1 MRKLAIIST
10 FMLVLTA
17 CVPTLIAGG
26 AGATALGINERRTSG
41 AIVEDNA
48 IPVKVQNVLGQL
60 PDRQAA
66 HVSILSYNQN
76 VLITGEVPT
85 RQFGLYVEDVVRKTD
100 HVKEIYNELI
110 ISEPASIGS
119 RSADT
124 MLTTKVK
131 TALTTGIKLEGFNSA
146 HVKVKS
152 SNRRVYL
159 MGIVNPQE
167 AQVAIDIVRKVAG
180 VDEVVPLFEIVR

>member
-1 MRKLAIIST
+1 
-10 FMLVLTA
+10 MLVLTA
-17 CVPTLIAGG
+17 CVPALIAGG

-48 IPVKVQNVLGQL
+48 ITVKVQNELGQL

-66 HVSILSYNQN
+66 HVSVLSYNTN
-76 VLITGEVPT
+76 VLLTGEVPT
-85 RQFGLYVEDVVRKTD
+85 REFGLYVEDVVRKTD
-100 HVKEIYNELI
+100 HVRNVHNELI
-110 ISEPASIGS
+110 ISAPASVGS

-146 HVKVKS
+146 HVKVKT
-152 SNRRVYL
+152 SNRKVYL
-159 MGIVNPQE
+159 MGLVNQQE
-167 AQVAIDIVRKVAG
+167 AAIAIDIVRNVAG
-180 VDEVVPLFEIVR
+180 VDEVVPLFEIVQ